1 MAYLSPQT
9 KLRLSLGLSIA
20 RSIIIGLC
28 YLPFDL
34 LTILRVTLLPPSADV
49 AVDAAPKRKTIAQ
62 HQNDVAHLAA
72 QLSPSHLK
80 GRLVTM
86 GKKSR
91 GAGHTA
97 RSNLYKDDTYQLDIS
112 NMNCL
117 LEINPSERY
126 AIVEPGVSIS
136 SLATEA
142 LKHGLLPPVS
152 LHKVG
157 LCCLVQLFC
166 RSSLNYARLLLEERY
181 KGSVLNLP
189 RFIMVLYVVLPDFET
204 ILTS

>member
-1 MAYLSPQT
+1 MAILSPQT

-49 AVDAAPKRKTIAQ
+49 SVDAAPQRKTIAQ
-62 HQNDVAHLAA
+62 HEDDVQHLAA
-72 QLSPSHLK
+72 QLSPSRLK

-91 GAGHTA
+91 GAGHTG

-152 LHKVG
+152 LHKFSISYII
-157 LCCLVQLFC
+157 QLFR
-166 RSSLNYARLLLEERY
+166 RSFLNYARLLSEERY

-189 RFIMVLYVVLPDFET
+189 QSIMVLYVVLPDLEVTFT
-204 ILTS
+204 R